1 MRKGRSGKRKQ
12 PKTNTAKLILTA
24 IDILKETRSALHELE
39 FQLDEVG
46 DLLLAQQAYEEM
58 R

>member
-1 MRKGRSGKRKQ
+1 V
-12 PKTNTAKLILTA
+12 TKLILTA
-24 IDILKETRSALHELE
+24 IDILKETRTALHELE

-58 R
+58 S

>member
-1 MRKGRSGKRKQ
+1 M
-12 PKTNTAKLILTA
+12 KLVLEA
-24 IDILKETRSALHELE
+24 IDILKDTRTALHDCE

-58 R
+58 KDAGSTST

>member
-12 PKTNTAKLILTA
+12 TQSKVTKLILTA
-24 IDILKETRSALHELE
+24 IDILKETRTALHELE

-58 R
+58 S